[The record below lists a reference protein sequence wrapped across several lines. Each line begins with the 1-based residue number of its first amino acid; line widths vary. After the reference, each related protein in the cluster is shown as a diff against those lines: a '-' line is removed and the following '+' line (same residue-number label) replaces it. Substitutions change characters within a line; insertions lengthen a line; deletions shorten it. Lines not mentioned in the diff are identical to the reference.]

1 MNSSQSRYRGLLVAD
16 FVAGAWR
23 DRQEMLYISRAEL
36 ELIAAMLYD
45 SGAAG
50 LAWWRIRDSA
60 LKATSTGNVLH
71 QAFRLQALEAA
82 IREER
87 TVTAFRLLRDAGI
100 EPILIKGW
108 AVARFY

>member
-60 LKATSTGNVLH
+60 LQSTSTGDVLH
-71 QAFRLQALEAA
+71 QAYRLQALQSAMRKERIIAA
-82 IREER
+82 FSEMNS
-87 TVTAFRLLRDAGI
+87 
-100 EPILIKGW
+100 W
-108 AVARFY
+108 AKYISG